1 MTCQH
6 CHQRVATR
14 PRGLCWVCYQSAAI
28 RAAYVST
35 SKYAHVGVGNDP
47 SSGQQLPE
55 EPTMAAPGTAAKIEV
70 LAARAAAGLALWH
83 PQDATHETTPAA
95 SVAALSPTPEPSPQ
109 QWPEPSP
116 VTREEN
122 PTVSNDSNVTPL
134 LAWLDSAGSDVGPE
148 LDALIAQTSN
158 RLKLLQALRRSV
170 GATAPTAKRKPA
182 SSRPAQPQ
190 QGSDDSKIPVGEE
203 TLELLASILHD
214 QGDLSVARLAEL
226 AGISDWSV
234 RQALRHP
241 WFERDDQ
248 HRGGKVRLTAACT
261 LWPADSH
268 GAVNGARH

>member
-1 MTCQH
+1 MRCCHCQA
-6 CHQRVATR
+6 RLTTGSR
-14 PRGLCWVCYQSAAI
+14 RLCWTCYQDANL
-28 RAAYVST
+28 RAVHLST
-35 SKYAHVGVGNDP
+35 DRRARQGVGNDNAAAHP
-47 SSGQQLPE
+47 LPE
-55 EPTMAAPGTAAKIEV
+55 PTRAAPGTAAKIEV

-83 PQDATHETTPAA
+83 PQDATHETTPVAT
-95 SVAALSPTPEPSPQ
+95 VAALSPTPEPSP
-109 QWPEPSP
+109 PPLP
-116 VTREEN
+116 EEN
-122 PTVSNDSNVTPL
+122 PMSEANVTPL
-134 LAWLDSAGSDVGPE
+134 LAWLDQAGADVAPE
-148 LDALIAQTSN
+148 LDALIAQTAN

-170 GATAPTAKRKPA
+170 GAVAPTAKKKPA

-248 HRGGKVRLTAACT
+248 HKGGKVRLTAACT
-261 LWPADSH
+261 LWPAGSH